1 MGKKL
6 IVYISNKS
14 IKLVLGIVLLVLYLS
29 LLSRVNIPAFSLGT
43 NQLLQ
48 VFFIGLA
55 LGTDAFSLSVG
66 IGMKRVCGY
75 DIIKTSIVIGIFHIL
90 MPLIGLVLGEIL
102 GSVLGIYAKYLGSL
116 LIALIGVNM
125 IYECLKCNGVEDC
138 DKKLVGW
145 SLIVLAISVSLDA
158 LTVGLGLGTFRYPIP
173 LVVGIIGLLGGLM
186 TALGLM
192 FGRYIGEWFGEKSEM
207 VGGVVLIILGL
218 KMLLS

>member
-14 IKLVLGIVLLVLYLS
+14 IKLVLGIGLLVLCLS
-29 LLSRVNIPAFSLGT
+29 LLFRINMPAFSLEN
-43 NQLLQ
+43 NQFLQ
-48 VFFIGLA
+48 VLFIGLA
-55 LGTDAFSLSVG
+55 LGTDAFSLSIG

-75 DIIKTSIVIGIFHIL
+75 DILKTSVVIGIFHVI
-90 MPLIGLVLGEIL
+90 MPLTGLMLGEIL
-102 GSVLGIYAKYLGSL
+102 GSVLGTFAKYLGSL
-116 LIALIGVNM
+116 LIAFIGVNM
-125 IYECLKCNGVEDC
+125 LYQFSKSDSERNC

-145 SLIVLAISVSLDA
+145 SLIILATSVSLDA

-186 TALGLM
+186 TAIGLM
-192 FGRYIGEWFGEKSEM
+192 FGRYLGEWFGEKSEM
-207 VGGVVLIILGL
+207 VGGVVLVILGI